1 MRQRRLPIM
10 PTLVA
15 AYRDLG
21 RLLSAMRALMLSAFF
36 IMLATSVAAELV
48 PQRLWDR
55 ELTGEALGL
64 AQNAVEA
71 FLLTPIVLA
80 IHRFVI
86 LDKLT
91 PNYTVP
97 IGEPVFGI
105 FFAWLLALKVL
116 IGLPFDLL
124 GVLQALD
131 WSPAASVLAV
141 ALALIAAVGVSLR
154 LTILLP
160 ALAVEAPGATP
171 AHALADTKGHVLRVL
186 ALFFLALAP
195 WLAAAIGGAFLLD
208 RGAMFTGSPLA
219 MLSLVMGGVL
229 QTITLSLT
237 AVIASYAF
245 MALAAQVKRAAQ
257 PHASAPY

>member
-1 MRQRRLPIM
+1 MRQRRLPIL

-21 RLLSAMRALMLSAFF
+21 RLLTAMRAVMLSAFF
-36 IMLATSVAAELV
+36 IMLATSVAAEFV
-48 PQRLWDR
+48 PQRLWDQM
-55 ELTGEALGL
+55 LAGEALGL

-71 FLLTPIVLA
+71 FLLTPIVIA

-86 LDKLT
+86 LDKIT

-105 FFAWLLALKVL
+105 FFGWLLALKVL

-124 GVLQALD
+124 GVVQALD
-131 WSPAASVLAV
+131 WSPQASVLAV

-171 AHALADTKGHVLRVL
+171 SHALADSKGHVLRLL

-195 WLAAAIGGAFLLD
+195 WLAATIGSVFLLGQ
-208 RGAMFTGSPLA
+208 GATITGSPLA
-219 MLSLVMGGVL
+219 MLALVMGGAL
-229 QTITLSLT
+229 QTVTLALT
-237 AVIASYAF
+237 AVIASHAF

-257 PHASAPY
+257 PHAPA

>member
-1 MRQRRLPIM
+1 MKQRRLPIM

-21 RLLSAMRALMLSAFF
+21 RLLTEMRALMLSAFL
-36 IMLATSVAAELV
+36 IMLATSVAEVLI
-48 PQRLWDR
+48 PRRLSDQ
-55 ELTGEALGL
+55 LLAGEALGL

-71 FLLTPIVLA
+71 FLLTPIVIA

-86 LDKLT
+86 LDKIT

-105 FFAWLLALKVL
+105 FFGWLLALKIL
-116 IGLPFDLL
+116 IGLPIDLL
-124 GVLQALD
+124 GVLQTLN
-131 WSPAASVLAV
+131 WSLPASTLAFAV
-141 ALALIAAVGVSLR
+141 ALIAAVGVSLR

-160 ALAVEAPGATP
+160 ALAVEAPGATLL
-171 AHALADTKGHVLRVL
+171 HALADTKGHVLRVL

-195 WLAAAIGGAFLLD
+195 WDAAAIGGILLLG
-208 RGAMFTGSPLA
+208 RGAMITGSPLA
-219 MLSLVMGGVL
+219 ILSLVMGGVL

-245 MALAAQVKRAAQ
+245 MALAAQVKHAAQ
-257 PHASAPY
+257 PHVPA

>member
-1 MRQRRLPIM
+1 MGQRRLPIL

-21 RLLSAMRALMLSAFF
+21 RLLTAMRALMLSAFF

-48 PQRLWDR
+48 SQRLWDQ
-55 ELTGEALGL
+55 ELAGEALGF
-64 AQNAVEA
+64 AQNAIEA
-71 FLLTPIVLA
+71 FLLTPVVIA

-86 LDKLT
+86 LDKIT
-91 PNYTVP
+91 SKYTVP
-97 IGEPVFGI
+97 LGEPVFGI
-105 FFAWLLALKVL
+105 FFGWLLSLKVL

-124 GVLQALD
+124 GVLQTLN
-131 WSPAASVLAV
+131 WSLPASTLAF
-141 ALALIAAVGVSLR
+141 ALALIAAVGVLLR

-160 ALAVEAPGATP
+160 ALAVEAPGATLS
-171 AHALADTKGHVLRVL
+171 HALADTKGHVLRAL

-195 WLAAAIGGAFLLD
+195 WLGAAIGGVLLLG
-208 RGAMFTGSPLA
+208 RGATITGSPLA

-237 AVIASYAF
+237 AVIASHAF
-245 MALAAQVKRAAQ
+245 MALSAQVKRAAQ
-257 PHASAPY
+257 PHVPA

>member
-1 MRQRRLPIM
+1 MRQRRLPIL
-10 PTLVA
+10 PTLAA

-21 RLLSAMRALMLSAFF
+21 RLLTAMRAVMLSAFF

-48 PQRLWDR
+48 PQRLWDQ
-55 ELTGEALGL
+55 ELAGEALGF

-71 FLLTPIVLA
+71 FLLTPIVIA

-86 LDKLT
+86 LDKIT

-105 FFAWLLALKVL
+105 FFGWLLALKVL
-116 IGLPFDLL
+116 VGLPFDLL
-124 GVLQALD
+124 GLLQTLD
-131 WSPAASVLAV
+131 WSLPASVLALV
-141 ALALIAAVGVSLR
+141 LALIAAVGVSLR

-171 AHALADTKGHVLRVL
+171 SYALADTKGHALRVL

-195 WLAAAIGGAFLLD
+195 WLAATIGGVLLLG
-208 RGAMFTGSPLA
+208 RGATITGSPLA
-219 MLSLVMGGVL
+219 ILSLVMGGVL
-229 QTITLSLT
+229 QTIMLALT
-237 AVIASYAF
+237 AVIASHAF
-245 MALAAQVKRAAQ
+245 MALAAQVKRPAQ
-257 PHASAPY
+257 PHAPV

>member
-1 MRQRRLPIM
+1 VKQRLPIA

-21 RLLSAMRALMLSAFF
+21 RLMTAMRALMLGAFL
-36 IMLATSVAAELV
+36 IMLAISAAADFV
-48 PQRLWDR
+48 PQRLWDQ

-71 FLLTPIVLA
+71 FLLTPIVIA
-80 IHRFVI
+80 IHRLVI
-86 LDKLT
+86 LDKIT
-91 PNYTVP
+91 PNYMGP
-97 IGEPVFGI
+97 IGEPIFGI
-105 FFAWLLALKVL
+105 FFAWLLALKIL

-124 GVLQALD
+124 GVLQTFN
-131 WSPAASVLAV
+131 WSPPASALAV

-154 LTILLP
+154 LTILFP

-171 AHALADTKGHVLRVL
+171 SHALADTKGHVLRLL

-195 WLAAAIGGAFLLD
+195 WLAAEIGGAPLLG
-208 RGAMFTGSPLA
+208 RGAMITSSPLA
-219 MLSLVMGGVL
+219 MLALVMDGVL

-237 AVIASYAF
+237 AVIASHGF
-245 MALAAQVKRAAQ
+245 MALAAQVKRAA
-257 PHASAPY
+257 

>member
-1 MRQRRLPIM
+1 MRQRRLPIL

-21 RLLSAMRALMLSAFF
+21 RLLTAMRALMLSAFF

-48 PQRLWDR
+48 SQRLWDQ
-55 ELTGEALGL
+55 ELAGEALGF
-64 AQNAVEA
+64 AQNAIEA
-71 FLLTPIVLA
+71 FLLTPVVIA

-86 LDKLT
+86 LDKIT
-91 PNYTVP
+91 SKYTVP

-105 FFAWLLALKVL
+105 FFGWLLSLKVL

-124 GVLQALD
+124 GVLQTLN
-131 WSPAASVLAV
+131 WSLPASTLAF
-141 ALALIAAVGVSLR
+141 ALALIAAVGVLLR

-160 ALAVEAPGATP
+160 ALAVEAPGATLS
-171 AHALADTKGHVLRVL
+171 HALADTKGHVLRVL

-195 WLAAAIGGAFLLD
+195 WLGAAIGGVLLLG
-208 RGAMFTGSPLA
+208 RGATITGSPLA

-237 AVIASYAF
+237 AVIASHAF

-257 PHASAPY
+257 PHVPA

>member
-21 RLLSAMRALMLSAFF
+21 HLLTAMRALMLSAFF

-48 PQRLWDR
+48 PQRLWDQ
-55 ELTGEALGL
+55 ELAGEALDL

-71 FLLTPIVLA
+71 FLLTPIVIA

-86 LDKLT
+86 LGKIT
-91 PNYTVP
+91 SNYTVP

-105 FFAWLLALKVL
+105 FFGWLLALKVL
-116 IGLPFDLL
+116 VGLPFDLL
-124 GVLQALD
+124 GVVQALN
-131 WSPAASVLAV
+131 WSLPAIMLAFI
-141 ALALIAAVGVSLR
+141 LALIAAVGVSLR

-171 AHALADTKGHVLRVL
+171 SHALADTKGHVLRVL

-195 WLAAAIGGAFLLD
+195 WLAAEIGGALLLG
-208 RGAMFTGSPLA
+208 RGAMITGSPLA
-219 MLSLVMGGVL
+219 MLALVMGGIL

-237 AVIASYAF
+237 AVIASHAF
-245 MALAAQVKRAAQ
+245 MALAAQVKRAAP
-257 PHASAPY
+257 PHVPA

>member
-1 MRQRRLPIM
+1 MGQRRLPIL

-21 RLLSAMRALMLSAFF
+21 RLLTAMRALMLSAFF

-48 PQRLWDR
+48 SQRLWDQ
-55 ELTGEALGL
+55 ELAGEALGF
-64 AQNAVEA
+64 AQNAIEA
-71 FLLTPIVLA
+71 FLLTPVVIA

-86 LDKLT
+86 LDKIT
-91 PNYTVP
+91 SKYTVP
-97 IGEPVFGI
+97 LGEPVFGI
-105 FFAWLLALKVL
+105 FFGWLLSLKVL

-124 GVLQALD
+124 GVLQTLN
-131 WSPAASVLAV
+131 WSLPASTLAF
-141 ALALIAAVGVSLR
+141 ALALIAAVGVLLR

-160 ALAVEAPGATP
+160 ALAVEAPGATLS
-171 AHALADTKGHVLRVL
+171 HALADTKGHVLRVL

-195 WLAAAIGGAFLLD
+195 WLGAAIGGVLLLG
-208 RGAMFTGSPLA
+208 RGATITGSPLA

-229 QTITLSLT
+229 QMITLSLT
-237 AVIASYAF
+237 AVIASHAF

-257 PHASAPY
+257 PHVPA

>member
-21 RLLSAMRALMLSAFF
+21 RLLTAMRVLMLSAFF
-36 IMLATSVAAELV
+36 IMLASSVGAELV
-48 PQRLWDR
+48 PQRLWDQ

-71 FLLTPIVLA
+71 FLLTPIVIA

-86 LDKLT
+86 LDRIT

-124 GVLQALD
+124 GVLQAFN
-131 WSPAASVLAV
+131 WSPPASALAA

-154 LTILLP
+154 LTILFP
-160 ALAVEAPGATP
+160 ALAVEPPGATP
-171 AHALADTKGHVLRVL
+171 SHALADTKGHVLRLL
-186 ALFFLALAP
+186 AVFFLGLAP
-195 WLAAAIGGAFLLD
+195 WLAAAFGGVLLS
-208 RGAMFTGSPLA
+208 GQGQMITGSPLA

-237 AVIASYAF
+237 AVIASHAF
-245 MALAAQVKRAAQ
+245 MALAAQVKRAAE
-257 PHASAPY
+257 PHVPAPQ

>member
-1 MRQRRLPIM
+1 MRQRRLSIV

-21 RLLSAMRALMLSAFF
+21 HLLIAMRAIMLSAFL
-36 IMLATSVAAELV
+36 IMLATSVAGDLV
-48 PQRLWDR
+48 PQRLSDQP
-55 ELTGEALGL
+55 LAGEVFGL

-71 FLLTPIVLA
+71 FLLTPVVMA

-86 LDKLT
+86 LNKIT
-91 PNYTVP
+91 PNYTVL
-97 IGEPVFGI
+97 ISEPVFG
-105 FFAWLLALKVL
+105 FFFGWLFALKVFV
-116 IGLPFDLL
+116 GLPIDMLGLL
-124 GVLQALD
+124 QTLN
-131 WSPAASVLAV
+131 WSLWTSTFAFAV
-141 ALALIAAVGVSLR
+141 AMIAALTVALR

-160 ALAVEAPGATP
+160 ALAVGAPGATP
-171 AHALADTKGHVLRVL
+171 SHALADTKGHVLRVL

-195 WLAAAIGGAFLLD
+195 WLPVAIGGVILLG
-208 RGAMFTGSPLA
+208 RGAMITGSPLA

-245 MALAAQVKRAAQ
+245 MALAEQVRRVAQRQ
-257 PHASAPY
+257 PEAPA

>member
-1 MRQRRLPIM
+1 MRQRRLPIL

-21 RLLSAMRALMLSAFF
+21 RLLTAMRAVMLSAFF

-48 PQRLWDR
+48 PQRLWDQ
-55 ELTGEALGL
+55 ELAGEALGF

-71 FLLTPIVLA
+71 FLLTPIVIA

-86 LDKLT
+86 LDKIT

-105 FFAWLLALKVL
+105 FFGWLLALKVL
-116 IGLPFDLL
+116 VGLPFDLL
-124 GVLQALD
+124 GVVQTLD
-131 WSPAASVLAV
+131 WSLPASVLALV
-141 ALALIAAVGVSLR
+141 LALIAAVGVSLR

-171 AHALADTKGHVLRVL
+171 SHALADTKGHALRVL

-195 WLAAAIGGAFLLD
+195 WLAATIGGVLLLG
-208 RGAMFTGSPLA
+208 RGATITGSPLA

-229 QTITLSLT
+229 QTILLALT
-237 AVIASYAF
+237 AVIASHAF
-245 MALAAQVKRAAQ
+245 MALAAQVKRAAE
-257 PHASAPY
+257 PHAPA

>member
-1 MRQRRLPIM
+1 MRQRRLPIL

-21 RLLSAMRALMLSAFF
+21 RLLTAMRAVMLSAFF

-48 PQRLWDR
+48 PQRLWDQ
-55 ELTGEALGL
+55 ELAGEALGF

-71 FLLTPIVLA
+71 FLLRPIVIA

-86 LDKLT
+86 LDKIT

-105 FFAWLLALKVL
+105 FFGWLLALKVL
-116 IGLPFDLL
+116 VGLPFDLL
-124 GVLQALD
+124 GLVQTLD
-131 WSPAASVLAV
+131 WSLPASVLALV
-141 ALALIAAVGVSLR
+141 LALIAAVGVSLR

-171 AHALADTKGHVLRVL
+171 SYALADTKGQALRVL

-195 WLAAAIGGAFLLD
+195 IGLPPQSVVFYLLG
-208 RGAMFTGSPLA
+208 RGATITGSPLA

-229 QTITLSLT
+229 QTIMLALT
-237 AVIASYAF
+237 AVIASHAF
-245 MALAAQVKRAAQ
+245 MALAAQVKRPAQ
-257 PHASAPY
+257 PHAPV

>member
-21 RLLSAMRALMLSAFF
+21 RLLTAMRVLMLSAFL
-36 IMLATSVAAELV
+36 IMLATSVAGDLV
-48 PQRLWDR
+48 PQRLWDQQ
-55 ELTGEALGL
+55 LGGEALGL

-71 FLLTPIVLA
+71 FLLTPVVIA

-86 LDKLT
+86 LDKIT
-91 PNYTVP
+91 PNYMVP

-105 FFAWLLALKVL
+105 FFGWLLALKIL
-116 IGLPFDLL
+116 IGLPIDLL
-124 GVLQALD
+124 GVLQRLN
-131 WSPAASVLAV
+131 WSLPASMLAFAV
-141 ALALIAAVGVSLR
+141 ALIAAVGVSLR

-160 ALAVEAPGATP
+160 ALAVEAPGATLP
-171 AHALADTKGHVLRVL
+171 HALADTKGYAPRVL
-186 ALFFLALAP
+186 ALFSVALAP
-195 WLAAAIGGAFLLD
+195 WLAATLGGVLLLG
-208 RGAMFTGSPLA
+208 RGAMIAGSLLA
-219 MLSLVMGGVL
+219 ILSLVMGGVL

-245 MALAAQVKRAAQ
+245 MALAAQVKHAA
-257 PHASAPY
+257 

>member
-21 RLLSAMRALMLSAFF
+21 RLLTAMRALMLSAFF
-36 IMLATSVAAELV
+36 IMVATSVAAELV
-48 PQRLWDR
+48 PQRLWDQ

-71 FLLTPIVLA
+71 FLLTPIVMA

-86 LDKLT
+86 LDKIT

-97 IGEPVFGI
+97 IGEPAFGI

-124 GVLQALD
+124 GVLQTFN
-131 WSPAASVLAV
+131 WSPQASVLAV

-154 LTILLP
+154 LTILFP

-171 AHALADTKGHVLRVL
+171 SHALADTKGHVLRLL

-195 WLAAAIGGAFLLD
+195 WLAAEIGGVFLLGQ
-208 RGAMFTGSPLA
+208 GATITGSPLA
-219 MLSLVMGGVL
+219 MLALVMGGAL
-229 QTITLSLT
+229 QTVTLALT
-237 AVIASYAF
+237 AVIASHAF

-257 PHASAPY
+257 PHAPA

>member
-1 MRQRRLPIM
+1 MRQRRLPIV

-21 RLLSAMRALMLSAFF
+21 RLLTAMRALMLSAFF
-36 IMLATSVAAELV
+36 IMLATSVVAELV
-48 PQRLWDR
+48 PQRLWDQ

-71 FLLTPIVLA
+71 FLLTPIVIA

-86 LDKLT
+86 LDKIT

-105 FFAWLLALKVL
+105 FFGWLLALKVL

-124 GVLQALD
+124 GALQTFN
-131 WSPAASVLAV
+131 WSPPASALAA

-154 LTILLP
+154 LTILFP

-171 AHALADTKGHVLRVL
+171 SHALADTKGHVLRVL
-186 ALFFLALAP
+186 ALFLLALAP
-195 WLAAAIGGAFLLD
+195 WLAAAFGGLLLLD
-208 RGAMFTGSPLA
+208 RGAMITGSPLA
-219 MLSLVMGGVL
+219 MLSLVMGGIL
-229 QTITLSLT
+229 QTITLSLA

-257 PHASAPY
+257 PHGPG

>member
-1 MRQRRLPIM
+1 MRQRRLPIL

-21 RLLSAMRALMLSAFF
+21 RLLTAMRALMLSAFF

-48 PQRLWDR
+48 SQRLWDQ
-55 ELTGEALGL
+55 ELAGEALGF
-64 AQNAVEA
+64 AQNAIEA
-71 FLLTPIVLA
+71 FLLTPVVIA

-86 LDKLT
+86 LDKIT
-91 PNYTVP
+91 SKYTVP

-105 FFAWLLALKVL
+105 FFGWLLSLKVL

-124 GVLQALD
+124 GVLQTLN
-131 WSPAASVLAV
+131 WSLPASTLAF
-141 ALALIAAVGVSLR
+141 ALALIAAVGVLLQ

-160 ALAVEAPGATP
+160 ALAVEAPGATLS
-171 AHALADTKGHVLRVL
+171 HALADTKGHVLRVL

-195 WLAAAIGGAFLLD
+195 WLGAAIGGVLLLG
-208 RGAMFTGSPLA
+208 RGATITGSPLA

-237 AVIASYAF
+237 AVIASHAF

-257 PHASAPY
+257 PHVPA

>member
-1 MRQRRLPIM
+1 MSQRRLPIM

-21 RLLSAMRALMLSAFF
+21 RLLTAMRALMLSAFF
-36 IMLATSVAAELV
+36 IMVATSVAAELV
-48 PQRLWDR
+48 SQRLWDQ
-55 ELTGEALGL
+55 ELAGEALGF

-71 FLLTPIVLA
+71 FLLTPILIA

-86 LDKLT
+86 LDKIT
-91 PNYTVP
+91 SKYTVP

-105 FFAWLLALKVL
+105 FFGWLLSLKVL

-124 GVLQALD
+124 GVLQTLN
-131 WSPAASVLAV
+131 WSLPASTLAF
-141 ALALIAAVGVSLR
+141 ALALIAAVGVLLR

-160 ALAVEAPGATP
+160 ALAVEAPGATLS
-171 AHALADTKGHVLRVL
+171 HALADTKGHVLRVL

-195 WLAAAIGGAFLLD
+195 WLGAAIGGVLLLD
-208 RGAMFTGSPLA
+208 RGAMITGSPLA
-219 MLSLVMGGVL
+219 MLALVMDGVL
-229 QTITLSLT
+229 QTITLSLS
-237 AVIASYAF
+237 AVIASHAF

-257 PHASAPY
+257 PHVPA